1 MRFICMACILWLR
14 CERCGVSPVFQ
25 FVEETVAVDDV
36 AHVRALADDSVTVF
50 GFHAEREF
58 TPLDCRQHGCG
69 VHCLANGGRAQV
81 RHIDMCPN
89 SRLFVVE
96 FFDYGF
102 HGCVFHQGHESRSC
116 QYFHVARAE
125 AMAVFSAVTV
135 DVDV

>member
-1 MRFICMACILWLR
+1 MS
-14 CERCGVSPVFQ
+14 GVESVLFFQ
-25 FVEETVAVDDV
+25 FAEETVAVDDV

-89 SRLFVVE
+89 SRPVLIQA
-96 FFDYGF
+96 DTGR
-102 HGCVFHQGHESRSC
+102 CRNIP
-116 QYFHVARAE
+116 
-125 AMAVFSAVTV
+125 
-135 DVDV
+135 